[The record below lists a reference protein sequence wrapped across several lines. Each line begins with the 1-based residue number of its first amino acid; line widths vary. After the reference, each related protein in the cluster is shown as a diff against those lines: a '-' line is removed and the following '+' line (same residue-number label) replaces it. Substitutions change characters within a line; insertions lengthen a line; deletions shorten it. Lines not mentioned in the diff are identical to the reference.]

1 MIRWRSASW
10 PAKLAPRRPILS
22 GLPRRCYKWQ
32 SMTCVA
38 AAGAAS
44 RKNRSYRSYRSYGRY
59 AKPVTALVPLTKDE
73 PEASEAVVAHRRR
86 VDRALAEVWK
96 SRSGFECRVDPD
108 PQEDGLNPTTYGEVT
123 ASGARHLARAMGLDE
138 AQAGPFVFMDLGSG
152 VGKLVVQAY
161 LEWPSVRSAV
171 GIELAKERAEEA
183 SEAWACLLSSGLAQS
198 LRSALGGGVAGE
210 DVHLLQGDMLT
221 ADLSQATHIF
231 ISSLCLGDHLLGKLV
246 EKLSREATSL
256 HSLASLRALPRS
268 RTAGFC
274 YVGSIYAEMTWT
286 GVEGTRVLLYRRAIV
301 DALQRGARPV
311 VEKRARNAQN
321 NVHLPDMSR
330 KPKEVRQPKAVEEK
344 EEKPDKLEKPKAS
357 AKERASSWF
366 SKDAEA
372 EVPAAASSGSDN
384 KRVRDLLEKQ
394 LEDLK
399 RSHEA
404 ADLKTSRRIVELLES
419 SSQKQKLVDQAEQER
434 AEFEKKLEEVKKRL
448 REKET
453 QSEEEDERSS
463 RLSREAHE
471 ARMEAEKARTRAEA
485 AERERDRSAD
495 ELKRV
500 EASAKQKQKDREDQD
515 QQVERLKAR
524 VKTLREE
531 ADHAEEERRSL
542 QTKLDALRTDHGGSE
557 SPPAQPEPSVAPPKE
572 ASPPAELEKT
582 AAPGTEQSSTNAPGA
597 ESAVEV

>member
-22 GLPRRCYKWQ
+22 SLPRRCYKWQ

-44 RKNRSYRSYRSYGRY
+44 RKDRSYRSYRSYGRY
-59 AKPVTALVPLTKDE
+59 AKPVSALVPLTKDE

-183 SEAWACLLSSGLAQS
+183 SEAWACLVSSGLAQS

-256 HSLASLRALPRS
+256 NSLASLRALPRS

-384 KRVRDLLEKQ
+384 KRVRDLLLEKQ
-394 LEDLK
+394 LEELK

-434 AEFEKKLEEVKKRL
+434 AEFEKKLEEVKKLL

-500 EASAKQKQKDREDQD
+500 EAGAVDNVFRMHPYRGLSSVGTTVLLPAPKDGWQASAKQKQKDREDQD
-515 QQVERLKAR
+515 QQAG
-524 VKTLREE
+524 
-531 ADHAEEERRSL
+531 H
-542 QTKLDALRTDHGGSE
+542 
-557 SPPAQPEPSVAPPKE
+557 
-572 ASPPAELEKT
+572 
-582 AAPGTEQSSTNAPGA
+582 
-597 ESAVEV
+597 